1 MCGFWYMI
9 CNVWYTIYDNW
20 IGGCGSAHSH
30 GHINLFSTIYN
41 ISYHHPIATHHRWQW
56 PQFFLTSSSYFL
68 QSNSTPSDRFSTLK
82 VSWHANPPI
91 LSHCPNIQRV
101 SLGQLHL
108 EIRSVKGESTLLP
121 LILKLTVVALGFP
134 SRSFQKKSTNMF
146 IKHPVETSNFDLQE
160 ISVEGWSGPAI
171 LLSRN
176 ILLVCTQRC
185 PQLYTHRDP
194 AIWQKSYWLFHIE
207 GDAISRGGSTLLQS
221 SSDSQSVLYWHRS
234 PTHPGWHVHV
244 LPSLTPWSP
253 HTLLGF
259 DILSSFSKCKISAH
273 LVLFCVFHS

>member
-1 MCGFWYMI
+1 MASIF
-9 CNVWYTIYDNW
+9 
-20 IGGCGSAHSH
+20 SH
-30 GHINLFSTIYN
+30 LIFIFPPEQLDSLRQILHLKGQLTC
-41 ISYHHPIATHHRWQW
+41 
-56 PQFFLTSSSYFL
+56 QF
-68 QSNSTPSDRFSTLK
+68 
-82 VSWHANPPI
+82 PPI

-134 SRSFQKKSTNMF
+134 SISFQKKSTSQF

-160 ISVEGWSGPAI
+160 ISVEGWSRSGPAI

-194 AIWQKSYWLFHIE
+194 AIWQKSY
-207 GDAISRGGSTLLQS
+207 
-221 SSDSQSVLYWHRS
+221 
-234 PTHPGWHVHV
+234 
-244 LPSLTPWSP
+244 
-253 HTLLGF
+253 
-259 DILSSFSKCKISAH
+259 
-273 LVLFCVFHS
+273 

>member
-1 MCGFWYMI
+1 MG
-9 CNVWYTIYDNW
+9 
-20 IGGCGSAHSH
+20 
-30 GHINLFSTIYN
+30 
-41 ISYHHPIATHHRWQW
+41 
-56 PQFFLTSSSYFL
+56 
-68 QSNSTPSDRFSTLK
+68 K
-82 VSWHANPPI
+82 
-91 LSHCPNIQRV
+91 
-101 SLGQLHL
+101 LHL

-134 SRSFQKKSTNMF
+134 SISFQKKSTSQF

-194 AIWQKSYWLFHIE
+194 AIWQKSYWLFHVE

-221 SSDSQSVLYWHRS
+221 SSDSQLVLYWHRS

-273 LVLFCVFHS
+273 LVLCLSFLIFNFYMSYLFYLFCILISHYFQVCAGPGQDKKQVEKAKSKFTWSENLNLYFFPHSVAWRCRRM